1 MRRYLLSA
9 MMFFGF
15 TGLALAAGSAPLPPP
30 DPTAKNLSP
39 SQIQQRALNA
49 CIRTQ
54 GTLLAGVGPAEIRN
68 KCACYARGTVRAMSK
83 AEIQAFRDTGYFS
96 DVTRDKAL
104 AQLDRCGL
112 RRPV

>member
-1 MRRYLLSA
+1 MRRYLLST
-9 MMFFGF
+9 MMFFAF
-15 TGLALAAGSAPLPPP
+15 TGLALAAGSAPLPAP

-54 GTLLAGVGPAEIRN
+54 TPLLAGVGPSEVRN
-68 KCACYARGTVRAMSK
+68 KCACYARGTVRSMTR

-96 DVTRDKAL
+96 DSAREKAL
-104 AQLDRCGL
+104 AQVDRCGL